1 MRLNVSQGQQQQRDR
16 HFLVRFLG
24 RGGLTQ
30 HLGGEGAD
38 QMQGAGSRLARA
50 PAAFAIDRHHGL
62 WSQCR
67 QNATQPAPERR
78 FEMRYP
84 SKMPPRLNLS
94 G

>member
-1 MRLNVSQGQQQQRDR
+1 
-16 HFLVRFLG
+16 
-24 RGGLTQ
+24 
-30 HLGGEGAD
+30 
-38 QMQGAGSRLARA
+38 MQGAGSRLARA